1 MATGRT
7 VLKHARFYVDGYDL
21 SGLARTFGPLLWDYP
36 TADLTTLTDEV
47 KGGLSGQPNISVG
60 TLRTVLTNTAS
71 GIHAAVEEAG
81 TARTVMAPIGIRA
94 APAAGDPV
102 FVGVFQQGAYKL
114 VEEEGAAILNI
125 PFSGWNINN
134 LISYDK
140 PWADLVHAHGA
151 ETAVNSGTADV
162 DGAASSSK
170 GGYGVLQVFAGN
182 GTCTF
187 SIEHSGTNTDGAFDS
202 AGDLLA
208 FDTTDATVPRAEIK
222 SLGKTATVN
231 RYLRWQISLGT
242 ATTVTFA
249 IAFVR
254 GT

>member
-1 MATGRT
+1 
-7 VLKHARFYVDGYDL
+7 
-21 SGLARTFGPLLWDYP
+21 
-36 TADLTTLTDEV
+36 
-47 KGGLSGQPNISVG
+47 
-60 TLRTVLTNTAS
+60 
-71 GIHAAVEEAG
+71 
-81 TARTVMAPIGIRA
+81 MAPIGIRA